1 MTETLLPEK
10 QTTIERSYF
19 CYSQYRTRLV
29 NLVATSWLAIRI
41 RIQRGMFLEEKK
53 ERARALVSS
62 TNHSPGALETAELRT
77 SRRRGER
84 VEKKRATSKR
94 KCFPFGCSVTKE
106 QCQPHNTWCVRHT
119 LLCLRLGCVFRDE
132 PACLQ
137 RGLREARTCIHQQ
150 QSPSNGRPSAVD
162 KGLCNVFG
170 VTDCSW
176 IEERDK

>member
-1 MTETLLPEK
+1 MARDSNSNSAWHVLEK
-10 QTTIERSYF
+10 KK
-19 CYSQYRTRLV
+19 
-29 NLVATSWLAIRI
+29 
-41 RIQRGMFLEEKK
+41 KK

-62 TNHSPGALETAELRT
+62 TKQSPGTLETAELTT

-84 VEKKRATSKR
+84 VERKRATSKR
-94 KCFPFGCSVTKE
+94 KCFPFGCTVTKE

-137 RGLREARTCIHQQ
+137 HGLREARTYIHQQ
-150 QSPSNGRPSAVD
+150 ESPSNGRPSAVD
-162 KGLCNVFG
+162 EGLCNIFG

-176 IEERDK
+176 IEERDR